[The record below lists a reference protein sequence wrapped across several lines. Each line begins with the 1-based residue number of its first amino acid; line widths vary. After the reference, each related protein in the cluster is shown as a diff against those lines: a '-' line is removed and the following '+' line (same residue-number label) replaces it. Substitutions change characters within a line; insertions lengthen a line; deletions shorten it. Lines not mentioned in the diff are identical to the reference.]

1 MSNAQQKPQRLLNIK
16 EVIDRVKLS
25 KATIYNRIAA
35 GEFPRQI
42 SLGGKRV
49 AWLESEID
57 GWISEQVI
65 SGRQHAA

>member
-1 MSNAQQKPQRLLNIK
+1 MNDVQAKPQRLLNMK

-25 KATIYNRIAA
+25 KATIYKRISD

-42 SLGGKRV
+42 SIGGKRV

-57 GWISEQVI
+57 EWIVEHVKAS
-65 SGRQHAA
+65 RLRAA

>member
-1 MSNAQQKPQRLLNIK
+1 MNTKHSQKPQRFLNIK

-35 GEFPRQI
+35 GEFPKQI

-49 AWLESEID
+49 AWLENDID
-57 GWISEQVI
+57 NWIMQQVAQ
-65 SGRQHAA
+65 SKPAA